1 MRRTIRLRLRFLSGV
16 LLFFALLLIARLYF
30 LQVVHGEEY
39 VLKAERQ
46 YASGAGE
53 LYDRGSIYFTRKDG
67 TLISAATL
75 LTGFTLALNPSL
87 LEDAEAAYAALS
99 KIISL
104 PRDDFF
110 ARAAKTDDPYEELLR
125 HVSEEDGKAMAAL
138 AIPGVVVAR
147 ERWRVYPADARGA
160 QSVGFTAFGADDAYR
175 GRYGLERYYDDLLDR
190 TGGVFGNFFAEL
202 FTSVESVVVDARR
215 ARAGDLLTG
224 VEPVVAERL
233 ANVLAE
239 VHAAYASAET
249 GGIIMDAKTGTIVAL
264 DVLPSFDPNHLSE
277 GNPEY
282 FGNPLVEHVY
292 EFGSIMKPL
301 TMAAGLDAGVITS
314 ASRYTDEGCVHLNTS
329 TFCNFDGKARG
340 TVPVQEILSQS
351 LNVGAAHIAGLLG
364 HERMRSYFT
373 ALGFGKE
380 TGIDLPNETHG
391 ITDNLESPRDIEYAT
406 AAFGQGIAVT
416 PVEMIRALGAL
427 ANGGEIV
434 TPRIGTAVR
443 LESGIVK
450 HFALAPAER
459 IFKEAVVEE
468 TTRMLVTVV
477 DTALAHGTLSIP
489 EMSVAAKTGTAQIP
503 GPSGG
508 YYKDRYFHSF
518 FGYFPAYDPR
528 YIILLYTREPKGVQY
543 ASETLSNPFMDLA
556 HFLISYYAIP
566 PDRAP
571 L

>member
-30 LQVVHGEEY
+30 LQIVHGEEY

-53 LYDRGSIYFTRKDG
+53 LYDRGSIYFTRKDE
-67 TLISAATL
+67 TPISAATL

-87 LEDAEAAYAALS
+87 LGDAEAAYTALS
-99 KIISL
+99 DIVPL

-125 HVSEEDGKAMAAL
+125 HVSEEDGKAITAL
-138 AIPGVVVAR
+138 MIPGVVVAR
-147 ERWRVYPADARGA
+147 ERWRVYPADARSA
-160 QSVGFTAFGADDAYR
+160 QSVGFVAFGPDDTYR
-175 GRYGLERYYDDLLDR
+175 GRYGLERYYDYLLDR
-190 TGGVFGNFFAEL
+190 TSSVFGNFFAEL

-215 ARAGDLLTG
+215 ARAGDLLTSI
-224 VEPVVAERL
+224 EPVVAERL
-233 ANVLAE
+233 ASVLAE
-239 VHAAYASAET
+239 VHAAYGSAET
-249 GGIIMDAKTGTIVAL
+249 GGIIMEAGTGNIVAL
-264 DVLPSFDPNHLSE
+264 DTLPSFDPNHLSD
-277 GNPEY
+277 GDPEH
-282 FGNPLVEHVY
+282 FGNPLVEYVY

-301 TMAAGLDAGVITS
+301 TVATGFDTGVITS
-314 ASRYTDEGCVHLNTS
+314 VSRYTDEGCVHLDAS

-340 TVPVQEILSQS
+340 NIPVQEILSQS

-364 HERMRSYFT
+364 HERMRSYFA

-406 AAFGQGIAVT
+406 AAFGQGIAIT

-434 TPRIGTAVR
+434 TPHIGTAVR

-450 HFALAPAER
+450 QFALAPAER
-459 IFKEAVVEE
+459 VFKEASVEE

-477 DTALAHGTLSIP
+477 DTVLAHGTLAIP
-489 EMSVAAKTGTAQIP
+489 GMSVAAKTGTAQIP
-503 GPSGG
+503 APSGG

-543 ASETLSNPFMDLA
+543 ASETLSQPFMDLA

>member
-215 ARAGDLLTG
+215 ARAGDLLT
-224 VEPVVAERL
+224 
-233 ANVLAE
+233 
-239 VHAAYASAET
+239 
-249 GGIIMDAKTGTIVAL
+249 
-264 DVLPSFDPNHLSE
+264 
-277 GNPEY
+277 
-282 FGNPLVEHVY
+282 
-292 EFGSIMKPL
+292 
-301 TMAAGLDAGVITS
+301 
-314 ASRYTDEGCVHLNTS
+314 
-329 TFCNFDGKARG
+329 
-340 TVPVQEILSQS
+340 
-351 LNVGAAHIAGLLG
+351 
-364 HERMRSYFT
+364 
-373 ALGFGKE
+373 
-380 TGIDLPNETHG
+380 
-391 ITDNLESPRDIEYAT
+391 
-406 AAFGQGIAVT
+406 
-416 PVEMIRALGAL
+416 
-427 ANGGEIV
+427 
-434 TPRIGTAVR
+434 
-443 LESGIVK
+443 
-450 HFALAPAER
+450 
-459 IFKEAVVEE
+459 
-468 TTRMLVTVV
+468 
-477 DTALAHGTLSIP
+477 
-489 EMSVAAKTGTAQIP
+489 
-503 GPSGG
+503 
-508 YYKDRYFHSF
+508 
-518 FGYFPAYDPR
+518 
-528 YIILLYTREPKGVQY
+528 
-543 ASETLSNPFMDLA
+543 
-556 HFLISYYAIP
+556 
-566 PDRAP
+566 
-571 L
+571 

>member
-1 MRRTIRLRLRFLSGV
+1 MRRAIRLRLRFISGA
-16 LLFFALLLIARLYF
+16 LIFFALLLIARLYF
-30 LQVVHGEEY
+30 LQIVHGEEY

-53 LYDRGSIYFTRKDG
+53 LYDRGLIYFTRKDG
-67 TLISAATL
+67 TVISAATL
-75 LTGFTLALNPSL
+75 ATGFTLALNPSL
-87 LEDAEAAYAALS
+87 LEDAEAAYVALS
-99 KIISL
+99 DIIALS
-104 PRDDFF
+104 REEFS
-110 ARAAKTDDPYEELLR
+110 ARAAKTDDPYEELMH
-125 HVSEEDGKAMAAL
+125 HVSERDGRAITAL
-138 AIPGVVVAR
+138 AIPGVVVSR
-147 ERWRVYPADARGA
+147 ERWRVYPADRRAA
-160 QSVGFTAFGADDAYR
+160 QSIGFTAFGADDAYR

-190 TGGVFGNFFAEL
+190 NSGVFGNFFAEL
-202 FTSVESVVVDARR
+202 FTSVENVVVDARR
-215 ARAGDLLTG
+215 ARAGDLLTAI
-224 VEPVVAERL
+224 EPVVAERL
-233 ANVLAE
+233 ADVLAD
-239 VHAAYASAET
+239 VHASYRSAET
-249 GGIIMDAKTGTIVAL
+249 GGIIMDAQTGNIIAL
-264 DVLPSFDPNHLSE
+264 DTLPSFDPNHLSE
-277 GNPEY
+277 ENLQY

-301 TMAAGLDAGVITS
+301 TLAAGLDAGVITS
-314 ASRYTDEGCVHLNTS
+314 ASHYTDEGCVRLDTY

-351 LNVGAAHIAGLLG
+351 LNVGAAHIASLLG

-391 ITDNLESPRDIEYAT
+391 MTENLESPRDIEYAT
-406 AAFGQGIAVT
+406 ASFGQGIAMT
-416 PVEMIRALGAL
+416 PIEMIRALGAL

-450 HFALAPAER
+450 QFALAPAER
-459 IFKEAVVEE
+459 VFTEAATET

-477 DTALAHGTLSIP
+477 DTALAHGTLAIP
-489 EMSVAAKTGTAQIP
+489 EMSVAAKTGTAQMSDP
-503 GPSGG
+503 AGG
-508 YYKDRYFHSF
+508 YYKDRFFHSF

-528 YIILLYTREPKGVQY
+528 YIILLYTRDPRGVQY
-543 ASETLSNPFMDLA
+543 ASETLSRPFMDLA
-556 HFLISYYAIP
+556 RFLISYYALP